1 MVSLLDPRYSQKS
14 DSNWKKWLNFCRETG
29 IRDEFLQIYS
39 KQQRIDIMCGFSVAI
54 RRNFFGKS
62 KKEVLHGNT
71 AQSTVRHVHQI
82 FRINGFNDPAAD
94 KTGVKHLKIC
104 RIMNAYKKE
113 DPNIRNQ
120 FALPLSIF
128 KLLYFNRITPKNKHI
143 GLLATGALFY
153 GMRPCEYLK
162 VKNADQKQTKLLK
175 IENFN
180 FF

>member
-1 MVSLLDPRYSQKS
+1 MVSLLDPRHSQKS

-82 FRINGFNDPAAD
+82 FRINWFNDPEAD
-94 KTGVKHLKIC
+94 ESGATHLKIN
-104 RIMNAYKKE
+104 RIMNAFKKE
-113 DPNIRNQ
+113 EPNTRNQ
-120 FALPLSIF
+120 CALPLGVSKI
-128 KLLYFNRITPKNKHI
+128 LYLNRVTIKNNHI
-143 GLLATGALFY
+143 W
-153 GMRPCEYLK
+153 M
-162 VKNADQKQTKLLK
+162 NIQK
-175 IENFN
+175 
-180 FF
+180 